1 MEQEETS
8 NPEGSIKVEE
18 AAGEEP
24 STAGIKLFTLA
35 DKAEAFIRPA
45 CLSPLPNSTRRQLV
59 ERFGKPSLPCTS
71 APYLDNVLRP
81 RLPAPVRAR
90 DNTVTPFLYHLVQ
103 GTLQY
108 THVNRILL
116 YARTS
121 LIRFCSEYVSLFL

>member
-8 NPEGSIKVEE
+8 NPDGLMEVEE

-24 STAGIKLFTLA
+24 STGGIKLFTLA

-71 APYLDNVLRP
+71 APYL
-81 RLPAPVRAR
+81 
-90 DNTVTPFLYHLVQ
+90 
-103 GTLQY
+103 
-108 THVNRILL
+108 
-116 YARTS
+116 
-121 LIRFCSEYVSLFL
+121 